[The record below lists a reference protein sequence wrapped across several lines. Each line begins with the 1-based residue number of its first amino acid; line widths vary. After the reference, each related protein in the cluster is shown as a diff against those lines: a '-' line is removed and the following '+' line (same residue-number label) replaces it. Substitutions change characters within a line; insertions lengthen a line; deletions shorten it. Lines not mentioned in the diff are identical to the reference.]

1 VRLRSI
7 SLLVTFALSLLAAS
21 LAADA
26 QQAGKVYRIGF
37 LGGSSPGAAAAFVEA
52 WRSGLREAGYAEGR
66 GVIIEWRW
74 AEGRIERLPE
84 LAADLVRLKVDLIVA
99 GGNDATAAAIRATRA
114 IPIVMLASID
124 PVGSGF
130 VASLARPGGNV
141 TGTAYHTPEV
151 AGKILAMLKEAVPE
165 TADVAVLLDR
175 SYVGMRAYEA
185 EADAAARALRIT
197 LRYVD
202 VKTPD
207 DLAKALGQVDRTRPS
222 ALYVVTTSAVR
233 LGLPQVIEFAAS
245 KRLPAIYTAGDV
257 VKLGGLMAYAASF
270 TEIARRSAWYVDK
283 VLKGAKPADLPVEQP
298 MKFELVINLKT
309 AKALGL
315 TIPQSILIRADEVIQ

>member
-1 VRLRSI
+1 
-7 SLLVTFALSLLAAS
+7 
-21 LAADA
+21 
-26 QQAGKVYRIGF
+26 
-37 LGGSSPGAAAAFVEA
+37 
-52 WRSGLREAGYAEGR
+52 
-66 GVIIEWRW
+66 
-74 AEGRIERLPE
+74 
-84 LAADLVRLKVDLIVA
+84 
-99 GGNDATAAAIRATRA
+99 
-114 IPIVMLASID
+114 
-124 PVGSGF
+124 
-130 VASLARPGGNV
+130 
-141 TGTAYHTPEV
+141 
-151 AGKILAMLKEAVPE
+151 
-165 TADVAVLLDR
+165 VLLDR